1 MTLMERVRAAGNET
15 EAAIRHESIAELRR
29 RVQNQVPPDVF
40 GRMRAENPARAEN
53 EIRAACTAI
62 FDDAPWLIDAGQ
74 ARDQAIE
81 TLLDD
86 VFGLGPLEWMLA
98 DESITEIMVN
108 AVDTLYVERDG
119 LLESHSN
126 PFNSNDEVRAL
137 IDRIIGPLGRRVDEA
152 SPMVNARLSQG
163 HRVNAIIPPLAP
175 DGPVLTIR
183 KFRERIITLEEMVES
198 VSIEA
203 SVRLYLVWCVHA
215 RRNLAVSGGTGSG
228 KTTLL
233 NALSCKI
240 GQAERII
247 TIEDS
252 LELRFTDHPHVIRLE
267 ARPASIEGAG
277 EVTIRDL
284 VINALRMRPDRIIV
298 GECRGGEALDML
310 QAMNTGHDGSL
321 TTLHANSPAD
331 CILRLTTMVRY
342 AADLPVEVVQAQIG
356 SAIQCIVQT
365 ARDRSG
371 VRFVTEIDEISY
383 DGTNRCCHMTVVY
396 QRASASVG
404 GQWLTIPAWL
414 LKASDLSEPAEGGE
428 AEWMNLLFL
437 PD

>member
-1 MTLMERVRAAGNET
+1 
-15 EAAIRHESIAELRR
+15 
-29 RVQNQVPPDVF
+29 
-40 GRMRAENPARAEN
+40 
-53 EIRAACTAI
+53 
-62 FDDAPWLIDAGQ
+62 
-74 ARDQAIE
+74 
-81 TLLDD
+81 
-86 VFGLGPLEWMLA
+86 
-98 DESITEIMVN
+98 
-108 AVDTLYVERDG
+108 
-119 LLESHSN
+119 
-126 PFNSNDEVRAL
+126 
-137 IDRIIGPLGRRVDEA
+137 
-152 SPMVNARLSQG
+152 
-163 HRVNAIIPPLAP
+163 
-175 DGPVLTIR
+175 
-183 KFRERIITLEEMVES
+183 
-198 VSIEA
+198 
-203 SVRLYLVWCVHA
+203 
-215 RRNLAVSGGTGSG
+215 
-228 KTTLL
+228 
-233 NALSCKI
+233 
-240 GQAERII
+240 
-247 TIEDS
+247 
-252 LELRFTDHPHVIRLE
+252 
-267 ARPASIEGAG
+267 
-277 EVTIRDL
+277 
-284 VINALRMRPDRIIV
+284 MRPDRIIV

>member
-29 RVQNQVPPDVF
+29 RVQNQVPPDVL

-62 FDDAPWLIDAGQ
+62 FEDAPWLIDAGQ

-119 LLESHSN
+119 LLELHSN

-198 VSIEA
+198 ASIEA

-342 AADLPVEVVQAQIG
+342 TADLPVEVVQAQIG

-371 VRFVTEIDEISY
+371 VRFVTGIDEISY

-404 GQWLTIPAWL
+404 GQWLTIPTWL
-414 LKASDLSEPAEGGE
+414 LKASDLPEPAEGGE
-428 AEWMNLLFL
+428 AEWMDSLSL